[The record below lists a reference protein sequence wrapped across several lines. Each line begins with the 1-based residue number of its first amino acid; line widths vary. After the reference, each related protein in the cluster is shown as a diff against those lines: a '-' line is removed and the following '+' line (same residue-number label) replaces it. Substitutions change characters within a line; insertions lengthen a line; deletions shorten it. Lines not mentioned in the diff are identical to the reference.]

1 MNDSALTREQR
12 LHFFNHRGHKVM
24 WCDYS
29 RSGESEMIDILRE
42 AVELGK
48 TAGTSLNILT
58 DFSSTPK
65 CPEFNKLLKGYGK
78 EFHQSGTK
86 VKVAVLGI
94 DSPLKRVVV
103 NATMAITRIKNVKLF
118 ENREE
123 ALIWLTAERT
133 ITFSSCQK

>member
-1 MNDSALTREQR
+1 MIASTPSADQR
-12 LHFFNHRGHKVM
+12 LHFFTHIDQRVM

-29 RSGESEMIDILRE
+29 KSSEKEMIVLLRK

-48 TAGTSLNILT
+48 TAGDKLNILT

-65 CPEFNKLLKGYGK
+65 CPEFNKLLKMYGK
-78 EFHQSGTK
+78 EFHHDG
-86 VKVAVLGI
+86 VAVRVAILGI

-118 ENREE
+118 ENRDA
-123 ALIWLTAERT
+123 ALVWLGA
-133 ITFSSCQK
+133 

>member
-1 MNDSALTREQR
+1 MITTTAIQAQR
-12 LHFFNHRGHKVM
+12 LHFFSHNNHKIM

-29 RSGESEMIDILRE
+29 KSGEQEMIVLLRK

-48 TAGTSLNILT
+48 TAGNTLTILT

-78 EFHQSGTK
+78 EFHQSG
-86 VKVAVLGI
+86 VDIRVAILGI

-118 ENREE
+118 ENRNT
-123 ALIWLTAERT
+123 ALAWLT
-133 ITFSSCQK
+133 S

>member
-1 MNDSALTREQR
+1 MITATLTLEQR
-12 LHFFNHRGHKVM
+12 LHFFSHGGHKIM
-24 WCDYS
+24 WCNYS
-29 RSGESEMIDILRE
+29 KSSEQEMITLLRK

-48 TAGTSLNILT
+48 TSGDTLNILS

-78 EFHQSGTK
+78 EFHQDGVA
-86 VKVAVLGI
+86 VKVAILGI

-123 ALIWLTAERT
+123 ALIWLTA
-133 ITFSSCQK
+133 

>member
-1 MNDSALTREQR
+1 MITPTLTLEQR
-12 LHFFNHRGHKVM
+12 LHFITHNNHKIL

-29 RSGESEMIDILRE
+29 RSGESEMIELLRK

-48 TAGTSLNILT
+48 TSGSSLKILT

-78 EFHQSGTK
+78 EFHNDGVD
-86 VKVAVLGI
+86 VKVAILGI

-103 NATMAITRIKNVKLF
+103 NATMVITRIKNVKLF

-123 ALIWLTAERT
+123 ALDWLT
-133 ITFSSCQK
+133 S

>member
-1 MNDSALTREQR
+1 MYMNTLTLTLEQR
-12 LHFFNHRGHKVM
+12 LHFFTHNGHKVM

-29 RSGESEMIDILRE
+29 KSGEPEMISLLRK
-42 AVELGK
+42 AVELGQ
-48 TAGTSLNILT
+48 TAGESLNILT

-78 EFHQSGTK
+78 EFHQNG
-86 VKVAVLGI
+86 VLVRVAILGI

-123 ALIWLTAERT
+123 ALEWLTN
-133 ITFSSCQK
+133 QN